1 MRAPPRQLANF
12 SAKYMNVLS
21 PATDFS
27 PGNPPPTQK
36 KPTQS
41 KKQET
46 NTQHPLWA
54 AFSTLKAAFKFS
66 VGGVR

>member
-27 PGNPPPTQK
+27 PGKPPPTRQK
-36 KPTQS
+36 AHTE
-41 KKQET
+41 QET
-46 NTQHPLWA
+46 GNKHSASSLGCLQHIESR
-54 AFSTLKAAFKFS
+54 F
-66 VGGVR
+66 

>member
-1 MRAPPRQLANF
+1 MRAPPLQFANF
-12 SAKYMNVLS
+12 SAKNVNVLS
-21 PATDFS
+21 LTSHQAT
-27 PGNPPPTQK
+27 PHPPDK

-46 NTQHPLWA
+46 NTQHPLRA